1 MTVSL
6 GSLMFNNI
14 VEVSRSSLYYSTWQ
28 YVLLLHLPDA
38 SFLRE
43 LKHNKIDQRIGY
55 RNGWIAGRGGGQPID
70 NTTKQILHDACDY
83 LLARKHPYKKVVCG
97 NGIWLYTNNLED
109 FEHIDSIPTGKTLYV
124 NQARVTLSPD
134 AVTLMRPQHQFRT
147 YFRDRW
153 VSDSELTNIRQYFR
167 SRKDMFRLGPGFA
180 KVINGKRLWLMSN
193 HFVDHNEPNADLLI
207 NIAVPG
213 IVRKTLPIIARAK

>member
-1 MTVSL
+1 
-6 GSLMFNNI
+6 
-14 VEVSRSSLYYSTWQ
+14 
-28 YVLLLHLPDA
+28 
-38 SFLRE
+38 
-43 LKHNKIDQRIGY
+43 
-55 RNGWIAGRGGGQPID
+55 
-70 NTTKQILHDACDY
+70 

-193 HFVDHNEPNADLLI
+193 HFVDHNEPNADFLI